1 MAVDIIC
8 DDSLVVPVCGPVPS
22 SSLTVVKLK
31 LREPRVAQV
40 RSQERPRSG
49 MFQQV
54 PTPHPLPPQKKPKT
68 FLNFYQ
74 F

>member
-40 RSQERPRSG
+40 RSQGKAAFRN
-49 MFQQV
+49 V
-54 PTPHPLPPQKKPKT
+54 PTSAHPLPKKTKNKYWPK
-68 FLNFYQ
+68 FYQ